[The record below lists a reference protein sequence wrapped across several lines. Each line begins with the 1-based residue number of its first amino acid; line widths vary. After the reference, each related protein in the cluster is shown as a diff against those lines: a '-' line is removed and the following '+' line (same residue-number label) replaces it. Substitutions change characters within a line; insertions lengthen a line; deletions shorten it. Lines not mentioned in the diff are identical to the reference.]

1 MKSTSRP
8 GLLDRLTFLVDHSVK
23 KSFFYDILDTTLR
36 HLGDKMG
43 IKDKKPS
50 TTTTT
55 TTTKGAQTYEQNRN
69 NGINNLTL
77 DFFQNRSQISATD

>member
-55 TTTKGAQTYEQNRN
+55 KGAQTYEQNRN

>member
-36 HLGDKMG
+36 HLGDKIG

-50 TTTTT
+50 T

>member
-8 GLLDRLTFLVDHSVK
+8 GLLDRLTFLVDPSVK

-36 HLGDKMG
+36 HLGDKIG

-50 TTTTT
+50 T

>member
-36 HLGDKMG
+36 HLGDKIG

-50 TTTTT
+50 TTTT
-55 TTTKGAQTYEQNRN
+55 KEAQTYEQNRN

>member
-8 GLLDRLTFLVDHSVK
+8 VLLDRLTFLVNHSVK

-43 IKDKKPS
+43 IKDIKEGRP
-50 TTTTT
+50 
-55 TTTKGAQTYEQNRN
+55 Q
-69 NGINNLTL
+69 
-77 DFFQNRSQISATD
+77 